1 MKIIIAVAFCA
12 TLAFACNSGQA
23 QDYRMALGARISS
36 GGPAL
41 NNSATFRYFL
51 NDQAA
56 VEAMVSFDPGAVGA
70 LYEVF
75 RPVTNLQGLKFFF
88 GGGAY
93 GGWGNGQYLGAQGI
107 VGLDYKFNNVPI
119 NLSVDWKPELNLVN
133 EIFFEPSALGLSV
146 RFTFK

>member
-1 MKIIIAVAFCA
+1 MKIVIALALCA
-12 TLAFACNSGQA
+12 SLAFVCNSCRA

-56 VEAMVSFDPGAVGA
+56 VEALFSFDPGAVGA

-75 RPVTNLQGLKFFF
+75 RPVGSLQGFKWFF

-93 GGWGNGQYLGAQGI
+93 GGWGNGQYFGAQGI